1 MTTNTHASATT
12 TEGDNAM
19 LDTTQIVDRLCS
31 GEGATIDAITGEDIT
46 TGYAVAT
53 NVQLR
58 IPEWSLPVFLPVV
71 EDFITTARGRYPVLG
86 SWAARGF
93 REFAVTSV
101 FDDRDVALCMARLMG
116 EEAIFDLAK
125 CVEIAVR

>member
-1 MTTNTHASATT
+1 MTTNTQTPTPATT
-12 TEGDNAM
+12 AELLARLSAGD
-19 LDTTQIVDRLCS
+19 
-31 GEGATIDAITGEDIT
+31 GATIDSTTGAAIVS
-46 TGYAVAT
+46 GYAVAT

-58 IPEWSLPVFLPVV
+58 IPEACLAAFLPTV
-71 EDFITTARGRYPVLG
+71 EGFIVTARDRYPVLG

-101 FDDRDVALCMARLMG
+101 FEDREVAVCMARLMG

>member
-1 MTTNTHASATT
+1 MMTLSEKIPATT
-12 TEGDNAM
+12 AELIARLSVGD
-19 LDTTQIVDRLCS
+19 
-31 GEGATIDAITGEDIT
+31 GATIDAITGDPIVD
-46 TGYAVAT
+46 GYAVAT

-101 FDDRDVALCMARLMG
+101 FEDRDVALCMARLMG

-125 CVEIAVR
+125 CEEIPVN